1 MSFASETKKELT
13 NLEVKRC
20 CLRAELSALLRMNG
34 SLAFSGGRMAV
45 EHLLEGGHR
54 RIAFIG
60 GSPQSSVWKARRS
73 GYSEAYPRFWSRA
86 R

>member
-1 MSFASETKKELT
+1 MSFATETKKELT

-45 EHLLEGGHR
+45 D
-54 RIAFIG
+54 
-60 GSPQSSVWKARRS
+60 
-73 GYSEAYPRFWSRA
+73 
-86 R
+86 